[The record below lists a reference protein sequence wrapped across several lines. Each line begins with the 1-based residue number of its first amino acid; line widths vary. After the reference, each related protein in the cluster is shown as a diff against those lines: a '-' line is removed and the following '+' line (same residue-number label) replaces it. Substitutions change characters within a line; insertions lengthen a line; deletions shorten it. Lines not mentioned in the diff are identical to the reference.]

1 MEDEYSKQNFAPLD
15 VEEILKIKLYSSSK
29 DIIAW
34 HYERYGIFSVKSA
47 YKLAL
52 NMSTLETHASSSEN
66 KDGTC
71 LWQHIWKANIPPK
84 VRIFAWHLARD
95 APPTNKNKKARNIL
109 KDDTCNI
116 CGMASESTYHAVVAC
131 PHSRALLEIM
141 RTDWPVPDGSLLQFS
156 GPDWFLLLLDRLS
169 EEERSVIILI
179 FWRNWSDRNSIT
191 HGGGRLSIDASARAL
206 RALQKT
212 FSGKQLNII
221 DDVKGKFPL
230 NVFAGKQKL
239 KVPLE
244 KQTPKLLWR
253 PPEEGWIKINVDG
266 SYVKAMGEASVGGH
280 HSGSQGE
287 CHSLFM
293 EIHIS
298 VHLGGRSRASC
309 M

>member
-1 MEDEYSKQNFAPLD
+1 M
-15 VEEILKIKLYSSSK
+15 
-29 DIIAW
+29 
-34 HYERYGIFSVKSA
+34 
-47 YKLAL
+47 
-52 NMSTLETHASSSEN
+52 
-66 KDGTC
+66 
-71 LWQHIWKANIPPK
+71 
-84 VRIFAWHLARD
+84 
-95 APPTNKNKKARNIL
+95 
-109 KDDTCNI
+109 
-116 CGMASESTYHAVVAC
+116 
-131 PHSRALLEIM
+131 RA
-141 RTDWPVPDGSLLQFS
+141 DWLVPDGSLLQFS
-156 GPDWFLLLLDRLS
+156 RPDWFLLLLDRLS
-169 EEERSVIILI
+169 KEERSMIILI

-191 HGGGRLSIDASARAL
+191 HGGGRLSIDASACAL
-206 RALQKT
+206 RALQRT
-212 FSGKQLNII
+212 FFRKQLNII
-221 DDVKGKFPL
+221 DDMKRKFPL
-230 NVFAGKQKL
+230 NIFAGKQKQ